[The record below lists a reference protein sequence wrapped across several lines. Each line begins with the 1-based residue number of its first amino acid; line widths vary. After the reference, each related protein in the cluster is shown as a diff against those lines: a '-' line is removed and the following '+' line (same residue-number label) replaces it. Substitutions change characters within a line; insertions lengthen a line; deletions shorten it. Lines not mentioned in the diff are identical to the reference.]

1 MKTNIEVK
9 ADGELFINQEKKQV
23 DDLTQELLEKIL
35 DDSLSDEV
43 EFCIEGD
50 TPLAKFFNTI
60 KSGTEEGSEL
70 RTLKKKNDATQ
81 QARAEREEV
90 SDTQVEPKRSSC

>member
-1 MKTNIEVK
+1 MAIKVTVEAN
-9 ADGELFINQEKKQV
+9 GELYINAEKRGV
-23 DDLTQELLEKIL
+23 ADLTQDLLEKIL

-60 KSGTEEGSEL
+60 QSETKEGSEL
-70 RTLKKKNDATQ
+70 RNLKKRNDEAL
-81 QARAEREEV
+81 QAKTGIEE
-90 SDTQVEPKRSSC
+90 ELPELIAPEGNL